1 MLRFFPSLREDN
13 ELEQPTKR
21 FLEIKDPYVETDKW
35 EPIGVKE
42 GIPDSVRFIDGV
54 RRTELRTS
62 IFDGEHFAGEG
73 IFLSVGAGVLEVD
86 RSGARPEYRLLH
98 REIKRYFV
106 HNLRGKKDIPPLW
119 RVETDGGPLEF
130 ESVVSPVGEISE
142 YGNFLMKKL
151 EVAALRRVDDGRTTT
166 IFDGPVKVGKF
177 FPNVVYSVKE
187 SKYFYLQGFE
197 KLLLSL
203 KGGQRSPIFRFE
215 ERIRSITD
223 KGVVERTVS
232 KIGCYVRIG
241 SPSGGNRV
249 DPLGGLVRLE
259 VPAGGDRE
267 ETLRLLERGAAIVHF
282 FANSSLRDRRSPQN
296 LTTIAYLE
304 RELRRRLGE
313 YRIVRRFVG
322 RLIGEHLGNSEIEEG
337 YL

>member
-1 MLRFFPSLREDN
+1 MLRFFPSWREEN

-21 FLEIKDPYVETDKW
+21 FLKIEDPYVETDKW

-42 GIPDSVRFIDGV
+42 DIPPRIRFIDGV

-62 IFDGEHFAGEG
+62 VFDNGQFAGEG

-86 RSGARPEYRLLH
+86 LLGNIPEYRLLH
-98 REIKRYFV
+98 GEIKRYFV
-106 HNLRGKKDIPPLW
+106 HNLREKNDIPPLW
-119 RVETDGGPLEF
+119 RLETDGGPLEF
-130 ESVVSPVGEISE
+130 ESVPSPVLEISE

-151 EVAALRRVDDGRTTT
+151 EVGALRRVDDGETTT

-215 ERIRSITD
+215 EKIRSVTD
-223 KGVVERTVS
+223 RGVIERTVS
-232 KIGCYVRIG
+232 KMGCYVRIG
-241 SPSGGNRV
+241 TRGGVENW

-259 VPAGGDRE
+259 VPDGGDRE
-267 ETLRLLERGAAIVHF
+267 QTLRLLETGAAIVHF

-304 RELRRRLGE
+304 KELRRRLGE
-313 YRIVRRFVG
+313 YKLVRRLVG
-322 RLIGEHLGNSEIEEG
+322 RLLGQS
-337 YL
+337 L